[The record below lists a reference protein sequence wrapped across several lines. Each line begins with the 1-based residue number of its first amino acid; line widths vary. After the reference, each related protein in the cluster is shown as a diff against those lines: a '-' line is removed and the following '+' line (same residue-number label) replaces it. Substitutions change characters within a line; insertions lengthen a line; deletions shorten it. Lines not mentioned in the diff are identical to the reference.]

1 MEWNDWSERLK
12 DVLQLKFSPVAVT
25 YSNEPS
31 RDAAKGKSWVCGAI
45 KKAASGDIINISATS
60 SACPGG
66 SWHLGLRRQT
76 KEQMKVVGKFIVE
89 GEKLFSS
96 LSSLNRMMELS
107 KARPPYDLAEYIIFS
122 PLEKAEKMPDVVIFT
137 CNAWQAAR
145 LINLVCYTD
154 GIPLECD
161 PSGSFCTSA
170 VAYPLV
176 TGRVNV
182 TFGDVS
188 ARKLQKFTEDELFVS
203 VPFPLMRS
211 LVDSIEKS
219 TAGTAK
225 EERPPEFARMLKEA
239 E

>member
-12 DVLQLKFSPVAVT
+12 DVLELKYSPVAVT
-25 YSNEPS
+25 YSNEPAG
-31 RDAAKGKSWVCGAI
+31 DAAKGKSWVCGAI
-45 KKAASGDIINISATS
+45 KKAASSDIINISTSS

-96 LSSLNRMMELS
+96 LASLNRMNELS
-107 KARPPYDLAEYIIFS
+107 KARPPYDLAEYVIFS

-154 GIPLECD
+154 GVPLECD

-170 VAYPLV
+170 VVYPLV

-188 ARKLQKFTEDELFVS
+188 ARKLQKFKEDELFVS
-203 VPFPLMRS
+203 VPFPLMEQRKRKDLPS
-211 LVDSIEKS
+211 L
-219 TAGTAK
+219 
-225 EERPPEFARMLKEA
+225 PEC
-239 E
+239 